1 MLRVRTR
8 REFLKTSFGLAAGMG
23 MLAAVSAS
31 DVLAQPA
38 LQAPPAMVLFQNMR
52 IFDGKGRALSAPSK
66 VLVCGTKIERI
77 STQPIPVARSPD
89 TIIIDAGGLIPGLI
103 DVHVHLTFSTLPIAL
118 LGSADPNYLQIRAA
132 MAANDFLR
140 AGYTSALDLSGPVFG
155 MKRAIDEGLIEGPR
169 IWPSAP
175 MISQTSGHSDFRA
188 LNELPSSWVRE
199 PHPGVRF
206 GYQAI
211 ADGAPAMLTVVRG
224 QLMQGASQIKLAV
237 GGGVS
242 SNDDPIDVTNI
253 TSMK

>member
-8 REFLKTSFGLAAGMG
+8 PEFLKTSFGLAAGMG

-103 DVHVHLTFSTLPIAL
+103 DVHVHLTLTPCRSLCWDPPTPITCRFAQPWRRRTFC
-118 LGSADPNYLQIRAA
+118 A
-132 MAANDFLR
+132 
-140 AGYTSALDLSGPVFG
+140 
-155 MKRAIDEGLIEGPR
+155 RAIHQH
-169 IWPSAP
+169 A
-175 MISQTSGHSDFRA
+175 T
-188 LNELPSSWVRE
+188 
-199 PHPGVRF
+199 
-206 GYQAI
+206 
-211 ADGAPAMLTVVRG
+211 
-224 QLMQGASQIKLAV
+224 
-237 GGGVS
+237 
-242 SNDDPIDVTNI
+242 
-253 TSMK
+253 